1 MKKILFIILLACFS
15 LQAQKPSPMKGGAII
30 NWNGEPSFHVAGWL
44 LYDTSENQLKVSNG
58 TSWIDINAGFDADIV
73 GESLLLS
80 KTMNGQGLKFDV
92 SENNN
97 GIYNILLNANNEAN
111 SGLNFGL
118 GSGNYNVTFWDYL
131 DNKLLEITTGYI
143 RAPSLTIA
151 QQSNARSLVT
161 LEKVQ
166 DLISNGNGGSGEFDT
181 TSNYTLSGNWV
192 FDNPIEVADPTT
204 ADEAVNLR
212 YFEANTL
219 SNELPFYDLDVD
231 TYTITEA
238 QIENL
243 TTIYVN
249 ANQTDVTITIP
260 NTSLTGQNF
269 INIQH
274 LGTGTITIIPDTGVN
289 LQQYVSTSDKSFIL
303 ASITANTWFLRDGD
317 VTVST
322 YTPPVELVTPT
333 FVQSYFNTDAGSD
346 VTVTITNA
354 VENDV
359 LIAYFSNNAGTPV
372 TPTGWTELGKTNW
385 STYVD
390 YVAYMKVSD
399 GTETSVTF
407 SNGGGTAVRGL
418 AIVSQYTGVDTNVPV
433 SDFQV
438 VTALEGTVIPTPS
451 LTSTGTNRRAIVTF
465 LTPKY
470 DFNDGALIEPST
482 YTLDTSGQSTTSGG
496 TSVYVYSKDL
506 LTATTQPGV
515 QVTVPKS
522 GFYAAFTL
530 LLNPSN

>member
-1 MKKILFIILLACFS
+1 MKNLKIILAFILFTVMVNAQGSKNLIVNQVNEETNPVFTSKVLVWNSTTKMVEYVEISDILNL
-15 LQAQKPSPMKGGAII
+15 
-30 NWNGEPSFHVAGWL
+30 N
-44 LYDTSENQLKVSNG
+44 TS
-58 TSWIDINAGFDADIV
+58 TDFD
-73 GESLLLS
+73 L
-80 KTMNGQGLKFDV
+80 
-92 SENNN
+92 
-97 GIYNILLNANNEAN
+97 
-111 SGLNFGL
+111 
-118 GSGNYNVTFWDYL
+118 
-131 DNKLLEITTGYI
+131 
-143 RAPSLTIA
+143 
-151 QQSNARSLVT
+151 
-161 LEKVQ
+161 
-166 DLISNGNGGSGEFDT
+166 
-181 TSNYTLSGNWV
+181 TSNRTITGNWEFTQPLGV
-192 FDNPIEVADPTT
+192 VNPTRV
-204 ADEAVNLR
+204 DEAVSLG
-212 YFEANTL
+212 YFNDNIPSENVPIYSITGD
-219 SNELPFYDLDVD
+219 E
-231 TYTITEA
+231 TITEA
-238 QIENL
+238 QVLNFTQLLIGVDESVITL
-243 TTIYVN
+243 PSTVTTTNSVEYVGYFLKN
-249 ANQTDVTITIP
+249 AT
-260 NTSLTGQNF
+260 
-269 INIQH
+269 
-274 LGTGTITIIPDTGVN
+274 DTGVIIAGDKQFDCN
-289 LQQYVSTSDKSFIL
+289 SSVGQQTFMYLEAEGEWYNTSRECTES
-303 ASITANTWFLRDGD
+303 
-317 VTVST
+317 V

-372 TPTGWTELGKTNW
+372 TPIGWTELGKTNW

-418 AIVSQYTGVDTNVPV
+418 AIVSQYTGVDTNIPV

-470 DFNDGALIEPST
+470 DSNDGALIEPST

-506 LTATTQPGV
+506 LTATTQPGI